1 MNRRV
6 LDVLAVLS
14 LLLCVAVMVAWTVG
28 ESCCTQITFRRADG
42 SYLIVEVPYY
52 VPFILLAAAPSVC
65 GSWYG
70 CDRIAGGKASKLFRR
85 PDETTFNAK

>member
-52 VPFILLAAAPSVC
+52 VPFILLAAAPSV
-65 GSWYG
+65 WLLV
-70 CDRIAGGKASKLFRR
+70 RLRQNRR
-85 PDETTFNAK
+85 RQGFQVVPPSRRDNL